1 MGCKENKSGKV
12 LYLIETSIKNGN
24 ADIKSFKKNLLTNL
38 KRIEKIEKLI
48 YRCKIIL
55 EKKNIYF
62 IRHAQSEH
70 NVLEHKY
77 AHEGFQAL
85 DKWNIRDPKLTEKGI
100 EETKDTIK
108 KLKQLNVHFDSV
120 FVSPLRRAV
129 QTYCLIEKELNDD
142 AKIIITDFIREVL
155 SYKLD
160 KNKGT
165 KLSQL
170 KEEYKNTKLNFEF
183 MTKEYWWFDLGQD
196 IEGKSEGY
204 ERFLIRLYIFILW
217 LIFRPDNNILI
228 ISHSHVFIEIQES
241 MGIYNADIVKLNN
254 EDLLNRVTSLLKS

>member
-1 MGCKENKSGKV
+1 MGCKENKSEEI
-12 LYLIETSIKNGN
+12 LSLIETSIKNGN
-24 ADIKSFKKNLLTNL
+24 ANIKSFQKNLLTNL
-38 KRIEKIEKLI
+38 KIIEKIEKLI
-48 YRCKIIL
+48 NRCKIIL
-55 EKKNIYF
+55 EEKNIYF

-142 AKIIITDFIREVL
+142 AQIIITDFIREVL
-155 SYKLD
+155 SYQLD

>member
-48 YRCKIIL
+48 NRCEIIL
-55 EKKNIYF
+55 KKKNIYF

-85 DKWNIRDPKLTEKGI
+85 DKWNIRDPKLTEEGI

-142 AKIIITDFIREVL
+142 AQIIITDFIREVF
-155 SYKLD
+155 SY
-160 KNKGT
+160 
-165 KLSQL
+165 
-170 KEEYKNTKLNFEF
+170 
-183 MTKEYWWFDLGQD
+183 
-196 IEGKSEGY
+196 
-204 ERFLIRLYIFILW
+204 
-217 LIFRPDNNILI
+217 
-228 ISHSHVFIEIQES
+228 
-241 MGIYNADIVKLNN
+241 
-254 EDLLNRVTSLLKS
+254 